1 MAFDFL
7 GQNLKYYYCGEFR
20 DLLAKGIM
28 GSVSAHVCKRRA
40 FLSPLVIN

>member
-7 GQNLKYYYCGEFR
+7 VQSLKYYYCGGFR
-20 DLLAKGIM
+20 DLLAEGIM
-28 GSVSAHVCKRRA
+28 GSVSAHICKRRA